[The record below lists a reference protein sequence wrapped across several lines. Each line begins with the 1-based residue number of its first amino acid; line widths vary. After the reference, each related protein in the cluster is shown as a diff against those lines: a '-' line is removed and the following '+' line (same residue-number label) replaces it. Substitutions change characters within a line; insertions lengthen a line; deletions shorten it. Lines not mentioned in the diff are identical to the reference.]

1 VVMKK
6 SPFPK
11 GESVFAAVTD
21 RKDTDEEIAHMFKGD
36 SIRRWVAMHTRDPGY
51 VELREQP
58 RLKLYVTD
66 AAGSPLNRIYVEQAR
81 AVDYSPTIS
90 STNAVPD
97 AHIPK
102 QALTGKNGRFTIDQ
116 RNVFISAEGTARL
129 LLADRSGAEMVPTH
143 VMLYPASKIVV
154 SVVDRDGKPVEGA
167 TVSTAEDG
175 WPHSN
180 INEYYLPKT
189 NALGVAEFDKL
200 APGYHGYNVRKDES
214 GPEFVA
220 IDVAPGKTYERK
232 VVIGPPKDGTVEAL
246 VYKWQTSYDPGE
258 LTKDD
263 LADVA
268 RTTRRDLAK
277 FIAKELDELPGR
289 YAWENRDTALLAK
302 AAQVFELKSTVPA
315 IQRLLERYTVTTRHV
330 VRDQATAAL
339 TRALADLAGD
349 ETVGF
354 LAALAINP
362 DAVYEVRKEA
372 LITLGYIGTETSVAA
387 FVKLRDA
394 AFGKPGAPKR
404 RDSYTHAEKMAE
416 TVEMVFRII
425 PDYVPPKHTTDLGGL
440 VPKDAWV
447 SEDYTTGHI
456 VFGHWRVH
464 MKRFGSEW
472 LIVWLE
478 GLPVP

>member
-1 VVMKK
+1 MKK
-6 SPFPK
+6 GPFPK
-11 GESVFAAVTD
+11 GESAFAAVTD
-21 RKDTDEEIAHMFKGD
+21 REDTDEEIAQMFKGD
-36 SIRRWVAMHTRDPGY
+36 SVRRWVATHTRNADY
-51 VELREQP
+51 VEPREDP
-58 RLKLYVTD
+58 RLKLHVTD
-66 AAGSPLNRIYVEQAR
+66 AAGSPLHRIYVEQAR
-81 AVDYSPTIS
+81 AVDYDPTIS
-90 STNAVPD
+90 LTNAVPD
-97 AHIPK
+97 AHTPK
-102 QALTGKNGRFTIDQ
+102 QALTGKNGMFTIDQ
-116 RNVFISAEGTARL
+116 RNVFISAEGTARRL
-129 LLADRSGAEMVPTH
+129 LLADQSRADPAPTH

-200 APGYHGYNVRKDES
+200 APGYHGYNVRKDE
-214 GPEFVA
+214 GRPEFVP
-220 IDVAPGKTYERK
+220 INVAPGKTYERK

-246 VYKWQTSYDPGE
+246 VYKWQTSYDPRE

-263 LADVA
+263 LEDVA

-289 YAWENRDTALLAK
+289 YAWENRNTALLAR

-315 IQRLLERYTVTTRHV
+315 IQRLLDRYTITTGHV
-330 VRDQATAAL
+330 VRDEAAAAL
-339 TRALADLAGD
+339 TRALADLASD

-354 LAALAINP
+354 LAALAANT

-394 AFGKPGAPKR
+394 AFSKSGAPER

-416 TVEMVFRII
+416 TVEMIFTVM
-425 PDYVPPKHTTDLGGL
+425 PDYVPPKHATDFSEL
-440 VPKDAWV
+440 VPTDAWV
-447 SEDYTTGHI
+447 SEDYSSGHI

-472 LIVWLE
+472 LIAWLE